1 MLKLFKKQ
9 KKAFTMIE
17 VVFVMGIFVLL
28 SGSIYQI
35 FRSVNQ
41 SFAHSQN
48 KLDILQTTRI
58 IMTGLRN
65 EMRNAS
71 GKPQWRNGMLLIPV
85 NESLTKVYYYD
96 KEERRMYRGEK
107 GEIDGP
113 DPDISEM
120 KQFMFDDGQIL
131 FFDFESSYDDSNA
144 FVESE
149 LTLNAK
155 VWCKITMKILY
166 TEKFSKLTEEDKIA
180 IMNKPDDDQRLKTIF
195 LVITPRKVNWLLQ
208 ATQ

>member
-1 MLKLFKKQ
+1 
-9 KKAFTMIE
+9 
-17 VVFVMGIFVLL
+17 
-28 SGSIYQI
+28 
-35 FRSVNQ
+35 
-41 SFAHSQN
+41 
-48 KLDILQTTRI
+48 
-58 IMTGLRN
+58 
-65 EMRNAS
+65 MRNAS

-166 TEKFSKLTEEDKIA
+166 TEKFSKLTEEDKVAYDSIVNDLYQSEEILNSKFTSLQTTQEA
-180 IMNKPDDDQRLKTIF
+180 FAAKHGLK
-195 LVITPRKVNWLLQ
+195 LE
-208 ATQ
+208 